1 MDIGKITLGL
11 VSILIAILFIAL
23 VAVPV
28 IEDSQKGTP
37 YEGDNTS
44 SNKPMAYVE
53 EGTAWSVVRSGST
66 ITTTIGSGNDAQ
78 TETRTLSG
86 TEWGLISNQFMVRFQ
101 SGGTGIWDFYSS
113 TYYNSTTPATITV
126 TFSCTAAGVL
136 TITSNA
142 AENPLNH
149 TLNDV
154 DFTLMTFSK
163 GTWCRYGGPFN
174 ATLEQGVLYGNVPLN
189 NDTNGP
195 IRLYKT
201 VDGEAPET
209 IVSPKTYYGTSI
221 SAASIDSQEIHYE
234 EIGGKQAIGSY
245 DGVTTKFTND
255 GTQITTEY
263 VLFWAPI
270 HYQSTYEADNSDTN
284 SVLMGVIPTILFV
297 VTIMMAVRMISNR
310 E

>member
-11 VSILIAILFIAL
+11 VSILVAILFIAL
-23 VAVPV
+23 VAIPV

-53 EGTAWSVVRSGST
+53 EGTAWTLVRTGSS
-66 ITTTIGSGNDAQ
+66 ITTTIGTGSDAQ

-149 TLNDV
+149 TLNNV

-163 GTWCRYGGPFN
+163 GTWQRFAAPLN
-174 ATLEQGVLYGNVPLN
+174 ATIDQPVLYGNVPLN
-189 NDTNGP
+189 MDTNGP

-201 VDGEAPET
+201 VNGGAPEAV
-209 IVSPKTYYGTSI
+209 VSPKTYYGTSI
-221 SAASIDSQEIHYE
+221 SAASIDSQEIQYE

-245 DGVTTKFTND
+245 DGVTTVFTND
-255 GTQITTEY
+255 NTEVTTQY
-263 VLFWAPI
+263 ALFWAPI
-270 HYQSTYEADNSDTN
+270 HFESTYESANNDTN
-284 SVLMGVIPTILFV
+284 SILLGVIPIMLII
-297 VTIMMAVRMISNR
+297 VTIMMAVRMIGAR
-310 E
+310 D